1 MVRAGDR
8 GVGQFGGEPDVVAVE
23 AESIEGGGFG
33 WARLA
38 LGHDRESEAAVE
50 GSVGSIT
57 STREGA

>member
-1 MVRAGDR
+1 
-8 GVGQFGGEPDVVAVE
+8 VVAVE
-23 AESIEGGGFG
+23 AESIEGGGIG